1 MKLSYSLVRIWYT
14 RLFVLL
20 FLAASYFLLIRSS
33 DGGIFGFDSSFWG
46 QSKLIARFADL
57 RLAIGDRVFPNVLV
71 GEDGWLIFT
80 AERSM
85 DNYQNRVE
93 FSDEKIASIHRKL
106 VALQS
111 RLAKR
116 GIVLLVVIVPDKPTL
131 YPEIV
136 PPEITRFN
144 GESRLNRLL
153 SYAEQR
159 GSDVFVDLRSLRSD
173 ASLPYNVY
181 SKTDSH
187 WNDYGI
193 FLAYQAILQ
202 KLKKSLPQLDP
213 YPIDQFEII
222 EEKPEALDLAH
233 NIGAVNLLE
242 SYIKLTPKFENPVSF
257 RALDVNNRRI
267 HMAWTKDDSL
277 PRLLMYHDSF
287 GSPLSVWLALN
298 FRETISVPHYSGGT
312 IWSLDWIEQ
321 TDPDV
326 VVIEFAERYLHDLD
340 ALLGE

>member
-1 MKLSYSLVRIWYT
+1 MKISYSLVRVWYT

-20 FLAASYFLLIRSS
+20 FLGASYFLLIRSS
-33 DGGIFGFDSSFWG
+33 DGGIFGFDTSFWG
-46 QSKLIARFADL
+46 QRKLIARFVDL

-85 DNYQNRVE
+85 DNYQNRME
-93 FSDEKIASIHRKL
+93 FPDEKIVSIHQKL

-111 RLAKR
+111 RLAER

-136 PPEITRFN
+136 PHQIVRFS

-153 SYAEQR
+153 AYAEQQ

-173 ASLPYNVY
+173 ADLSYNVY

-202 KLKKSLPQLDP
+202 KLKKSMPHLDP
-213 YPIDQFEII
+213 YPIDQFEIT
-222 EEKPEALDLAH
+222 EETPEVLDLAH
-233 NIGAVNLLE
+233 NIGAVNLRE
-242 SYIKLTPKFENPVSF
+242 SYIKLTPKFENPVNF
-257 RALDVNNRRI
+257 RVLDDRI
-267 HMAWTKDDSL
+267 RMAWTEDDSL

-287 GSPLSVWLALN
+287 GFPLSGWLALN
-298 FRETISVPHYSGGT
+298 FRETISVPHYSGST
-312 IWSLDWIEQ
+312 IWTLNWIEQ

-326 VVIEFAERYLHDLD
+326 VLIEFAERYLHDLD
-340 ALLGE
+340 VLLGE